1 MSNKYIL
8 PGIVVAALVVFAA
21 APAIAA
27 DSADLV
33 RVLAAGA
40 GVAAVGI
47 DAMRADEVV
56 RALVLRAAS
65 FAFLVCLIGA
75 IACAILWPHGEFV
88 ARYGWAAMMS
98 AWLLA
103 WAALRVRLS

>member
-1 MSNKYIL
+1 MSKKYIL
-8 PGIVVAALVVFAA
+8 PGFVVAALAIFAT
-21 APAIAA
+21 APAFATA
-27 DSADLV
+27 SADLV
-33 RVLAAGA
+33 RVLAVGV

-47 DAMRADEVV
+47 DAVRADEVA

-75 IACAILWPHGEFV
+75 IACAILWPHDEFV